1 MKKIV
6 ITIARSY
13 GSGGR
18 TLGKLL
24 AKDLGIPCYDQ
35 ELVRMASDESGI
47 NIALFGEADETK
59 KGVAL
64 FKGSRPYDG
73 KVLTPESGEYT
84 SRDNLFALQAEIIK
98 KLAEKESCIIIGRCA
113 DYVLKDRD
121 DVLRLF
127 FYAPLEDCLV
137 RAKEISGEP
146 EKELLKKINRV
157 DKYRAEYYKYYTGND
172 WNDTRN
178 YDFCLNTASMSYEKL
193 IEVVK
198 SYMEISEKVTKC

>member
-18 TLGKLL
+18 TLGRLL

-35 ELVRMASDESGI
+35 ELIRMASDESGI
-47 NIALFGEADETK
+47 NQALFGEADEMKT
-59 KGVAL
+59 GVSL
-64 FKGSRPYDG
+64 LKGSKPYTG
-73 KVLTPESGEYT
+73 KVLPPESDDFT
-84 SRDNLFALQAEIIK
+84 SKDNLFALQAEIIK

-127 FYAPLEDCLV
+127 FYAPLENCIT
-137 RAKEISGEP
+137 RAQEISGES
-146 EKELLKKINRV
+146 EKEILKKINRV
-157 DKYRAEYYKYYTGND
+157 DKYRAAYYKYYTGND

-178 YDFCLNTASMSYEKL
+178 YDFCLNTTSMSYEKL

-198 SYMEISEKVTKC
+198 SYMEICGK

>member
-18 TLGKLL
+18 TLGRLL

-35 ELVRMASDESGI
+35 ELVRLASDESGV
-47 NIALFGEADETK
+47 NQALFGEADEMKT
-59 KGVAL
+59 GVSL
-64 FKGSRPYDG
+64 FKGSKPYTG
-73 KVLTPESGEYT
+73 KVLPPGSPDYT
-84 SRDNLFALQAEIIK
+84 SKDNLFALQAEMIK
-98 KLAEKESCIIIGRCA
+98 KLAEKESCVIIGRCA
-113 DYVLKDRD
+113 DYILKDRD

-127 FYAPLEDCLV
+127 FYAPLENCIT
-137 RAKEISGEP
+137 RAQEISGES
-146 EKELLKKINRV
+146 EKEILKKIQRV
-157 DKYRAEYYKYYTGND
+157 DKYRASYYKYYTGND

-178 YDFCLNTASMSYEKL
+178 YDFCLNTTSMSYEKL

-198 SYMEISEKVTKC
+198 SYMEICGK

>member
-1 MKKIV
+1 MEKIV

-24 AKDLGIPCYDQ
+24 AKELGIPCYDQ

-47 NIALFGEADETK
+47 SQALFGEADETK
-59 KGVAL
+59 KGVSL
-64 FKGSRPYDG
+64 FTGSRPYNG
-73 KVLTPESGEYT
+73 KVLPPGSDDFT
-84 SRDNLFALQAEIIK
+84 SKDNLFALQAEIIK
-98 KLAEKESCIIIGRCA
+98 KLADKESCIIIGRCA
-113 DYVLKDRD
+113 DYVLRDRE

-127 FYAPLEDCLV
+127 FYAPLADCV
-137 RAKEISGEP
+137 TRAQEISGEP
-146 EKELLKKINRV
+146 EKELLKKINRI
-157 DKYRAEYYKYYTGND
+157 DKYRAAYYKYYTGND

-198 SYMEISEKVTKC
+198 SYMKINYGLEC